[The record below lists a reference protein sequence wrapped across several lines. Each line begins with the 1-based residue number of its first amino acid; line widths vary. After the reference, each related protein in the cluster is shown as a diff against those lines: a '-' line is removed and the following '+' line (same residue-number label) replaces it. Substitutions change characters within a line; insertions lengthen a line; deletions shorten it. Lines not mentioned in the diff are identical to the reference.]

1 MEELT
6 ERTCSEQQD
15 KVYAPE
21 DHASRRFTFESL
33 KKNMDKN
40 GVITINRQDPVP
52 KAVNGEEA
60 AKLVAPTDGLKV
72 SEQPEAVNVAV

>member
-1 MEELT
+1 
-6 ERTCSEQQD
+6 
-15 KVYAPE
+15 
-21 DHASRRFTFESL
+21 
-33 KKNMDKN
+33 MDKN